1 MSGLAA
7 LLAGHNPPGLYQWHS
22 AAHVEDVQHAAEHAG
37 WEFAYLDGWAVEDK
51 DSFLA
56 AVAKCLDFPDYFG
69 ANFDA
74 MADCLSDVNPAGKH
88 GVLLLWDGWSPL
100 ARHDQAA
107 FAMAQ
112 SVLRD
117 RIGDQRACTFA
128 VVLRGEGP
136 ALDLPELPVR
146 HD

>member
-22 AAHVEDVQHAAEHAG
+22 AAQVADVQHAVDHAG
-37 WEFAYLDGWAVEDK
+37 WDFAYLDGWAVEDK
-51 DSFLA
+51 DSFLGA
-56 AVAKCLDFPDYFG
+56 IAKALDFPDYFG

-74 MADCLSDVNPAGKH
+74 MADCLSDVTASGKD

-100 ARHDQAA
+100 ARHDEAA
-107 FAMAQ
+107 FETAQ
-112 SVLRD
+112 SVLRS
-117 RIGDQRACTFA
+117 RVEGEQGCKFA

-136 ALDLPELPVR
+136 PLGLPELPVKPA
-146 HD
+146 